1 MEALKRRLTLI
12 QATAI
17 NMIDMVGIG
26 PFVVL
31 PMVIREFNS
40 SLFIWAWIAGAV
52 LALVDGMIWSELG
65 AAYPLAGGSYNFLR
79 IGYGPK
85 WGRLMGFL
93 FTWQTAIQAPLV
105 LASGAI
111 GFATY
116 LRYLLPLV
124 EGWKSEA
131 VSVFVIL
138 LITALLYRRIE
149 AVGRLSL
156 VLWGSVL
163 LTMAW
168 IIIGGLLHHDA
179 NFSINILPDQFN
191 TFWNP
196 AFLTALAFA
205 GQKTV
210 YSYLGYYNVCHLGGE
225 IVAPQKNIPRSIF
238 ISIFCIAAL
247 YLCMNLSIVSVVPWR
262 EAKDFDFVV
271 SVFMEK
277 AFGGTAARAATALV
291 LIVAFSSLFAVLLG
305 YSRVP
310 FAAAR
315 DGNFF
320 RVFGKL
326 HPTKDFPHVSLLFI
340 SGLAIVFTFLFS
352 LKEAI
357 SAILAMRILVQF
369 IAQAIGAVLLRRR
382 RETKD
387 LPFKMWLYPLPVI
400 ASVLIWLALFVSTK
414 LFALWGFC
422 MAMAGVAVFYLKE
435 SATKKRAAEA
445 TPDDFTF

>member
-1 MEALKRRLTLI
+1 MEDLKRRLTLL

-31 PMVIREFNS
+31 PLVIREFNS
-40 SLFIWAWIAGAV
+40 PLFIWAWIAGAV
-52 LALVDGMIWSELG
+52 LALIDGMIWSEWG

-79 IGYGPK
+79 IGYEPK
-85 WGRLMGFL
+85 WGRLMSFL

-116 LRYLLPLV
+116 LRYLMPLV

-131 VSVFVIL
+131 VSVFVIV

-156 VLWGSVL
+156 FLWASVL

-168 IIIGGLLHHDA
+168 IITGGLLHHTG
-179 NFSINILPDQFN
+179 NFSLDILPQQVS
-191 TFWNP
+191 TFWSP

-225 IVAPQKNIPRSIF
+225 IKEPQKNIPRSIF
-238 ISIFCIAAL
+238 MSILCIAGL
-247 YLCMNLSIVSVVPWR
+247 YLCMNLSIVSVVPWQ
-262 EAKDFDFVV
+262 EAKEYDFVI

-277 AFGGTAARAATALV
+277 AFGNTAARLATALV

-310 FAAAR
+310 YAAAR

-320 RVFGKL
+320 GVFGKL

-340 SGLAIVFTFLFS
+340 SGLAVVFTFLFS
-352 LKEAI
+352 LKDAI

-369 IAQAIGAVLLRRR
+369 IAQAIGLVLLRRR
-382 RETKD
+382 QGIKN
-387 LPFKMWLYPLPVI
+387 LPFKMWLYPVPVI
-400 ASVLIWLALFVSTK
+400 TSVMIWLALFVSTK
-414 LFALWGFC
+414 MFAVWGTG
-422 MAMAGVAVFYLKE
+422 MALAGVGVYYLKE
-435 SATKKRAAEA
+435 RVAGAKDRIMNEPSA
-445 TPDDFTF
+445 